1 MRCYAGQSLIPM
13 KKILLR
19 IPLLIVFAA
28 ASQALAAFESA
39 KLSPDNYMPQFPA
52 TLITDGVTEG
62 HVTFALS
69 VNADGKLTDS
79 LPLAYTREAFVRVC
93 QEVMKDWKITP
104 ARLDGQNV
112 PVQMELRFDFKREG
126 VVETSTINIS
136 NHFLESMVPGLADNR
151 LAFRLTRENELD
163 HPPVPVATVS
173 PEYATQ
179 AEKAGVR
186 GKVQVYFYIDQK
198 GEVRLPSVTAEAH
211 PYLSDIAVTA
221 LRQWHFAPPTR
232 HGEPVM
238 IAASQ
243 EFDFG
248 NAK

>member
-1 MRCYAGQSLIPM
+1 MRDNPLVPM

-19 IPLLIVFAA
+19 IPLLLVVAA
-28 ASQALAAFESA
+28 ATHALAAFESA

-52 TLITDGVTEG
+52 SLITDGVTEG
-62 HVTFALS
+62 HATFAVS
-69 VNADGKLTDS
+69 ISPEGQLTDS
-79 LPLAYTREAFVRVC
+79 LPLAYTHAAFVRVC
-93 QEVMKDWKITP
+93 QDVMKGWKITP
-104 ARLDGQNV
+104 ARLDGENV

-136 NHFLESMVPGLADNR
+136 NHFLESIIPGLADRR

-163 HPPVPVATVS
+163 RPPVPIATVS
-173 PEYATQ
+173 PEYARQ

-248 NAK
+248 GAK

>member
-1 MRCYAGQSLIPM
+1 MPGNPLVPM

-19 IPLLIVFAA
+19 IPLLLVITAA
-28 ASQALAAFESA
+28 TQALAAFESA

-52 TLITDGVTEG
+52 SLIIDGVTEG
-62 HVTFALS
+62 HATFAVS
-69 VNADGKLTDS
+69 VSPDGKLIES
-79 LPLAYTREAFVRVC
+79 LPLAYTHEAFVRVC
-93 QEVMKDWKITP
+93 REVMKDWKIVP

-126 VVETSTINIS
+126 VVETSSINIA
-136 NHFLESMVPGLADNR
+136 NHFLESLVPGMADNR
-151 LAFRLTRENELD
+151 LAFRLTREKELD
-163 HPPVPVATVS
+163 HPPVPIATVR

-198 GEVRLPSVTAEAH
+198 GEVRLPSVTVEAH

-232 HGEPVM
+232 HGEPVLV
-238 IAASQ
+238 AASQ

-248 NAK
+248 SAK